1 MPDVFGQFG
10 AISILG
16 IIKFFFAIFEMLLE
30 RCFRNPKIKF
40 LFIIFVVF
48 NVSTVDNLDNLDNHI
63 VYTVDNQKPVIF
75 RNLYICITTEPHSI
89 VKMRV
94 NVDKNLDKDLFHT
107 IKTAIDFPPK
117 SARNKISYPK
127 RKFLQ
132 IGTNY
137 KEIDNFR
144 LVVLLLT

>member
-16 IIKFFFAIFEMLLE
+16 IIKFFFAIFETLLE

-48 NVSTVDNLDNLDNHI
+48 NVNTVDNLDNLDNQI
-63 VYTVDNQKPVIF
+63 VYTVENQKPVII
-75 RNLYICITTEPHSI
+75 RDLYICITTEPHSI

-117 SARNKISYPK
+117 SAWNKISYAK

-144 LVVLLLT
+144 LVVLPLT